1 MTDARAELL
10 GRIRSATR
18 GASAVASSTEFRS
31 RGALDRAPRV
41 ARFCER
47 VGDYRAEVR
56 RVTDVAEAVAAA
68 AHERAATRFV
78 VPPGLPHAWRPS
90 ELELVNDVG
99 FSPTELDR
107 MDGVITGCTVA
118 IAETGTIVLS
128 GGAHEGRRAITL
140 VPDIHICVVDE
151 ARVVELVLEAFMTLA
166 ELGMQTRP
174 ITFISGPSATSDIE
188 LSRVEGVHGPRELV
202 VLVRAETSDVTA
214 AVDPAWRLPRPS

>member
-10 GRIRSATR
+10 GRIRSATH
-18 GASAVASSTEFRS
+18 GAPPVAMSMEFRS
-31 RGALDRAPRV
+31 RGALAPALRV

-68 AHERAATRFV
+68 ARERAATRFV
-78 VPPGLPHAWRPS
+78 VPAGLPQAWRPP
-90 ELELVNDVG
+90 ELELVDDAG

-140 VPDIHICVVDE
+140 VPDLHICVVDE
-151 ARVVELVLEAFMTLA
+151 AQIVELVPEAFARLA
-166 ELGMQTRP
+166 DLGMQTRP
-174 ITFISGPSATSDIE
+174 ITLISGPSATSDIE
-188 LSRVEGVHGPRELV
+188 LSRVEGVHGPRDLV
-202 VLVRAETSDVTA
+202 VLVR
-214 AVDPAWRLPRPS
+214 

>member
-1 MTDARAELL
+1 
-10 GRIRSATR
+10 
-18 GASAVASSTEFRS
+18 
-31 RGALDRAPRV
+31 V

-56 RVTDVAEAVAAA
+56 GVTDVAEAVAATA
-68 AHERAATRFV
+68 RERAATRFV
-78 VPPGLPHAWRPS
+78 VPTGLPHAWWPP
-90 ELELVNDVG
+90 ELELVDDDG
-99 FSPTELDR
+99 FSPAELDR

-140 VPDIHICVVDE
+140 VPDLHICIVDE
-151 ARVVELVLEAFMTLA
+151 AQIVELVPEAFATLA
-166 ELGMQTRP
+166 ELGIQARP

-202 VLVRAETSDVTA
+202 VLVRADLA
-214 AVDPAWRLPRPS
+214 G

>member
-1 MTDARAELL
+1 MTDTREELL

-18 GASAVASSTEFRS
+18 GAPTVAIQTEFRS
-31 RGALDRAPRV
+31 RGTLGPALRV

-56 RVTDVAEAVAAA
+56 RVTDVAETVAAA
-68 AHERAATRFV
+68 ARERAATRFV
-78 VPPGLPHAWRPS
+78 VPMGLPHAWRPP
-90 ELELVNDVG
+90 ELELVDDDG
-99 FSPTELDR
+99 FSPAELDR

-140 VPDIHICVVDE
+140 VPDLHICIVDE
-151 ARVVELVLEAFMTLA
+151 AQIVELVPEAFATLA
-166 ELGMQTRP
+166 ELGIQARP

-202 VLVRAETSDVTA
+202 VLVRADLA
-214 AVDPAWRLPRPS
+214 G

>member
-1 MTDARAELL
+1 MTDARAELR
-10 GRIRSATR
+10 GRIRSATK
-18 GASAVASSTEFRS
+18 GAPPVTISTEFRS
-31 RGALDRAPRV
+31 RGTLDPAMRV

-56 RVTDVAEAVAAA
+56 RVADVAEAVAAA
-68 AHERAATRFV
+68 AHEHGATRFV
-78 VPPGLPHAWRPS
+78 VPAGLPHAWRPP
-90 ELELVNDVG
+90 ELELVDDVG
-99 FSPTELDR
+99 SSPTELDR

-128 GGAHEGRRAITL
+128 GGTDEGRRAITL
-140 VPDIHICVVDE
+140 VPDLHICVVEE
-151 ARVVELVLEAFMTLA
+151 AQIVELVPEAFARLV

-202 VLVRAETSDVTA
+202 VLVRAE
-214 AVDPAWRLPRPS
+214 PPR